1 LHDPADPAFQ
11 IALRL
16 TSLGDLVD
24 AASHSGRIEEVR
36 PIVAELAE
44 AAAQTPAPVLHADL
58 RLARALLAADDD
70 AEALFG
76 AALGADLAAWPL
88 IRSRT
93 QLAYGEWLRRHRRA
107 LESRDHLRAA
117 RDMFD
122 ALGAIPW
129 SERARRELRAAGE
142 TSRHRDLDARDQL
155 TPQELQI
162 AQLAAD
168 GLTNREIGQRL
179 YLSHRTVSSHLHRIF
194 PKLGVAA
201 RSELRLMIGVPG

>member
-1 LHDPADPAFQ
+1 MSPHGPPASREIP
-11 IALRL
+11 IN
-16 TSLGDLVD
+16 DLVD
-24 AASHSGRIEEVR
+24 AAIHSGRTEQVR

-44 AAAQTPAPVLHADL
+44 IAAKTPAPVLHADL
-58 RLARALLAADDD
+58 RLARAMLAADDE
-70 AEALFG
+70 AEALFE
-76 AALGADLAAWPL
+76 AALRADLTAWPL

-129 SERARRELRAAGE
+129 SERARRELRATGE
-142 TSRHRDLDARDQL
+142 ASRHRDPDARDQL
-155 TPQELQI
+155 TPHELQI

-194 PKLGVAA
+194 PKLGVAS
-201 RSELRLMIGVPG
+201 RSELRRMVGLSS